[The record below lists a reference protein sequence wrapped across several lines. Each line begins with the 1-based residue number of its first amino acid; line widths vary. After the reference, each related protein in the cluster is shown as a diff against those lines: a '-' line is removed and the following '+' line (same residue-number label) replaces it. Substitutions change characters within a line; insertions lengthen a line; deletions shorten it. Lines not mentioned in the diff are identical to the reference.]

1 MATSKFLLDE
11 KIHIIQMYDNG
22 TYTLKEIASLFE
34 LSLDTLNTWR
44 RRYRHGGALALSNRT
59 GWTRYSE
66 ELKTQA
72 VRAVLDLEE
81 SLRSATLRFG
91 ISSKSVLQRWI
102 SQYTGHSTQGKPLK
116 ERFTMTK
123 ARKTTFEERVE
134 AVMDC
139 IQNGKDYQ
147 HTMKTHRVSYQQIY
161 SWVRKFEKD
170 GIDALLDRRGR
181 RKAEEELTAGERFM
195 IEMKQLEKENERLRM
210 ENAFL
215 KKLEEIERRSR

>member
-1 MATSKFLLDE
+1 
-11 KIHIIQMYDNG
+11 
-22 TYTLKEIASLFE
+22 
-34 LSLDTLNTWR
+34 
-44 RRYRHGGALALSNRT
+44 
-59 GWTRYSE
+59 
-66 ELKTQA
+66 
-72 VRAVLDLEE
+72 
-81 SLRSATLRFG
+81 
-91 ISSKSVLQRWI
+91 
-102 SQYTGHSTQGKPLK
+102 
-116 ERFTMTK
+116 MTK
-123 ARKTTFEERVE
+123 ARKTTFEERVQ

-181 RKAEEELTAGERFM
+181 RKPKEELTAGERFT

>member
-1 MATSKFLLDE
+1 MATSKFSMDE
-11 KIHIIQMYDNG
+11 KIYIIQMYDNG

-44 RRYRHGGALALSNRT
+44 RRYRHGGALALGNRT
-59 GWTRYSE
+59 GWTCYSE

-72 VRAVLDLEE
+72 VRAVLDREE

-181 RKAEEELTAGERFM
+181 RKPEEELTDKERFT

>member
-1 MATSKFLLDE
+1 MAKSKFSIDE
-11 KIHIIQMYDNG
+11 KLHIIQMHDNG
-22 TYTLKEIASLFE
+22 THTLKEIASLFE

-72 VRAVLDLEE
+72 VRAVLDREE

-116 ERFTMTK
+116 ERSTMTK
-123 ARKTTFEERVE
+123 GRTTTFEERVE

-147 HTMKTHRVSYQQIY
+147 HTMETHRVSYQQIY

-170 GIDALLDRRGR
+170 GTDALMDRRGR
-181 RKAEEELTAGERFM
+181 QKPEEELTDAERFTM
-195 IEMKQLEKENERLRM
+195 ELKRLEKENERLRM